1 MFLIIF
7 LDTDDF
13 TKMKTSINFKEAKS
27 DSEAHNFRKKT
38 FLYIKKELTVKNEY
52 WSESKISDRLKN
64 IEGYCKEKSGRKLQK
79 NAMPIREAV
88 VVIKEDTK
96 MLDLHNLSK
105 RLEEE
110 LQIRVFQIAIHRD
123 EGHFDKVEKRWKP
136 NFHAHLV
143 ADWQDLKTGKTLK
156 HQSFHYSKMQDLA
169 AECLGMDRG
178 VAGSKGRLEVVE
190 FKIKEKEAEL
200 LEITSKINE
209 MRSEIGSRKFED
221 LIVKENDFLGF
232 KRVQTDKT
240 IENYEKVFK
249 SYNLKIISDKE
260 ALQSQSKII
269 TELQKKNIDLKKEIA
284 VLKNKLSNVLST
296 GKIYSSERL
305 KYLDSVKDTLIKTL
319 KFEKTKLP
327 QLFNGTKEKVIS
339 EINAVCK
346 KVSQENNIP
355 FSAFEEV
362 FKDSENVSQII
373 SILNFGNSEINYN
386 SEQIPL
392 QQKKKKQGRL

>member
-1 MFLIIF
+1 
-7 LDTDDF
+7 
-13 TKMKTSINFKEAKS
+13 
-27 DSEAHNFRKKT
+27 
-38 FLYIKKELTVKNEY
+38 
-52 WSESKISDRLKN
+52 
-64 IEGYCKEKSGRKLQK
+64 
-79 NAMPIREAV
+79 MPIREAV

-156 HQSFHYSKMQDLA
+156 HQSFHYSKMQDIA

-178 VAGSKGRLEVVE
+178 VAGSKGRLEAVE

-221 LIVKENDFLGF
+221 LIVKESDFLGF

-249 SYNLKIISDKE
+249 SYNLKISSDKE

-269 TELQKKNIDLKKEIA
+269 SELQKKNIDLKKEIA
-284 VLKNKLSNVLST
+284 VLKNKLSTVLST
-296 GKIYSSERL
+296 ANIYSSERL
-305 KYLDSVKDTLIKTL
+305 KYLDSVKATLIKTL
-319 KFEKTKLP
+319 KFEKTKLSH
-327 QLFNGTKEKVIS
+327 LFNGSKEKVIS
-339 EINAVCK
+339 EINALCK

-362 FKDSENVSQII
+362 FKDSENISQII
-373 SILNFGNSEINYN
+373 TLLNFGNSEINYN

-392 QQKKKKQGRL
+392 HQKKKKQRRLK